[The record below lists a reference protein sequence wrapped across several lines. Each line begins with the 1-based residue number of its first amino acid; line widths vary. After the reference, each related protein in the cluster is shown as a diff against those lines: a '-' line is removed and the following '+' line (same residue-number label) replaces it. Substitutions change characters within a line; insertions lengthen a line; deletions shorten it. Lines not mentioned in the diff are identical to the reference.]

1 MDSETMGNKD
11 ILISGASVAGPAL
24 AWWLARRGFRPVIV
38 ERAGHLREGGYAVDF
53 RGPVHLRVL
62 EQMGLLEQ
70 VRARQ
75 TALRSLAYVDD
86 RGQPVTAMPA
96 VFFAGDLE
104 ILRGDLGALLYQAT
118 RDDTE
123 YIFGDTVTGL
133 DQDAGGVHVT
143 FAHAA
148 PRTFGLVIGADG
160 VHSGI
165 RRLAFGPDEDVI
177 GDLGL
182 YVSVFTV
189 PNFAGL
195 DRAGLLH
202 AAPGKTAGLIA
213 ARDPA
218 TALAQL
224 YFTSPGLRY
233 DPADTA
239 AQQQIIT
246 EQFAGLGWEVPRLLA
261 AMPAATDFYFDTA
274 SQVHLDHWSDR
285 RVALI
290 GDAAHA
296 AGPGGNGTG
305 NAVVAAAILAGELAA
320 SPGGHQA
327 ALARYEQRLRPY
339 VTRAQ
344 KQAADSQAFLAPATW
359 QKIRRRNLFYKAL
372 PYLPVTGFIRRSATK
387 TAAAITLPDYGPA
400 RS

>member
-1 MDSETMGNKD
+1 MDNVTTDNKD

-38 ERAGHLREGGYAVDF
+38 ERAAHLREGGYAVDF

-70 VRARQ
+70 ARARQ
-75 TALRSLAYVDD
+75 TALRSLTYVDGG
-86 RGQPVTAMPA
+86 GQPVAAMPA

-104 ILRGDLGALLYQAT
+104 ILRGDLAALLYQAT

-123 YIFGDTVTGL
+123 YIFGDTITGL
-133 DQDAGGVHVT
+133 DQDADGVHVT

-165 RRLAFGPDEDVI
+165 RRLAFGPDEDFI
-177 GDLGL
+177 RDLGL

-195 DRAGLLH
+195 DRSGLLH
-202 AAPGKTAGLIA
+202 AVPGKTAGLIA
-213 ARDPA
+213 AGDPA

-224 YFTSPGLRY
+224 YFTAPGLRY

-239 AQQQIIT
+239 AQRQIIT
-246 EQFAGLGWEVPRLLA
+246 ERFAGLGWEVPRLLA
-261 AMPAATDFYFDTA
+261 AMPAASDFYFDTA
-274 SQVHLDHWSDR
+274 SQVHLDRWSDG

-305 NAVVAAAILAGELAA
+305 NAVVAAAVLATELA
-320 SPGGHQA
+320 SPGDHQA

-339 VTRAQ
+339 VARAQ

-359 QKIRRRNLFYKAL
+359 KKINQRNRFYKAL
-372 PYLPVTGFIRRSATK
+372 PYLPISGFIRRSATK
-387 TAAAITLPDYGPA
+387 TAAAITLPDSGPA

>member
-1 MDSETMGNKD
+1 MDSRTMDSKD

-53 RGPVHLRVL
+53 RGPAHLRVL

-70 VRARQ
+70 ARARQ
-75 TALRSLAYVDD
+75 TALRSLTYVDD
-86 RGQPVTAMPA
+86 RGQPVAAMPP

-133 DQDAGGVHVT
+133 EQDTGGVHVT
-143 FAHAA
+143 FARAA
-148 PRTFGLVIGADG
+148 ARTFGLVIGADG

-165 RRLAFGPDEDVI
+165 RRLAFGPDEAFI
-177 GDLGL
+177 RDLGL
-182 YVSVFTV
+182 FVSVFTV

-195 DRAGLLH
+195 DRAGLLY
-202 AAPGKTAGLIA
+202 AVPGKTAGVIA

-233 DPADTA
+233 DPADTTV
-239 AQQQIIT
+239 QQRIIA

-261 AMPAATDFYFDTA
+261 AMPAASDFYFDTT
-274 SQVHLDHWSDR
+274 SQVHLDRWSDR

-305 NAVVAAAILAGELAA
+305 NAVAAAAILAAELAA
-320 SPGGHQA
+320 SPADHEA
-327 ALARYEQRLRPY
+327 ALGRYEQRLRPY

-344 KQAADSQAFLAPATW
+344 KQAAGSQAFLAPATW
-359 QKIRRRNLFYKAL
+359 KKIRQRNRFYKVL
-372 PYLPVTGFIRRSATK
+372 PYLPVTRFIRHAATR
-387 TAAAITLPDYGPA
+387 TAAAITLPDGVG
-400 RS
+400 